1 MFSTSNNNRDVY
13 YDDDQKLPFGVK
25 VLYCGYFICIS
36 IERCETTYIIDP
48 FESFEKVN
56 IFEVNGKT
64 QLKDKEGKP
73 FRGVTV
79 MRNMM

>member
-1 MFSTSNNNRDVY
+1 MFSTSNNSRDVY
-13 YDDDQKLPFGVK
+13 YDDDQKLSFGVK

-36 IERCETTYIIDP
+36 FERCETTYIIDP

-64 QLKDKEGKP
+64 
-73 FRGVTV
+73 
-79 MRNMM
+79 